1 MEQVKHLLV
10 GTEVS
15 WQADEVH
22 RIRVDNPATMTPLAY
37 VKSYTKDEVQQA
49 IVRSQEAQKVWAK
62 KTALER
68 ADILWDWYYLIR
80 DHKADLARLLTLEQG
95 KPFSESVREIES
107 AASFV
112 RWFAEQC
119 RRVDG
124 EILQSVR
131 ANQRLLVFRQPIGVT
146 AAITPWNFPASMIT
160 KKAAPALAVG
170 CSVLLKPASQTPL
183 SAYALLKLARDAG
196 LPEDILIVLN
206 GPSDEVGKVLCESPI
221 VRKLSFTGSTQVGAL
236 LYKQSADTIK
246 KLVLELG
253 GNAPFIVF
261 DDADVDKAVENLMN
275 NKFRNSG
282 QTCVCANR
290 IYVQAGIYD
299 QFIETLSSKMAA
311 LKLGNGL
318 DEGVTQGPL
327 IDAEAIKNVQSY
339 IQDALDKGAK
349 CVLGGKPSELGGTWF
364 EPTLMTGVKH
374 NMILAKEEIF
384 GPVCPV
390 YKFETEEKVLNWANS
405 THYGLAAYIFTKDV
419 ARLWRFSEAL
429 EFGAVGVNTSTFSNE
444 VGPFGGIKYS
454 GFGREGSKYGV
465 DEYLE
470 IKYLSMDGLA

>member
-10 GTEVS
+10 GTDVS

-22 RIRVDNPATMTPLAY
+22 CIRVDNPATMTPLAY

-49 IVRSQEAQKVWAK
+49 ILRSQEAQKVWAK

-80 DHKADLARLLTLEQG
+80 DHKSDLARLLTLEQG
-95 KPFSESVREIES
+95 KPLSESVREIES

-261 DDADVDKAVENLMN
+261 DDADVEKAVENLMN

-299 QFIETLSSKMAA
+299 QFIEVLSSKMAA

-327 IDAEAIKNVQSY
+327 IDPDAIKNVQSY
-339 IQDALDKGAK
+339 IQDALDKGAR

-390 YKFETEEKVLNWANS
+390 YQFETEEKVLNWANS
-405 THYGLAAYIFTKDV
+405 TH
-419 ARLWRFSEAL
+419 
-429 EFGAVGVNTSTFSNE
+429 
-444 VGPFGGIKYS
+444 
-454 GFGREGSKYGV
+454 
-465 DEYLE
+465 
-470 IKYLSMDGLA
+470 